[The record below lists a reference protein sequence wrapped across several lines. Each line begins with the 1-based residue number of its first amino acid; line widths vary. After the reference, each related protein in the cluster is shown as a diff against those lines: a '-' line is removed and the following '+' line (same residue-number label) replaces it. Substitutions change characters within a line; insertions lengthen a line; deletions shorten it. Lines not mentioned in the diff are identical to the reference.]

1 MGQTG
6 SMDEPQNVLAL
17 PQAPDAIELRHLRA
31 FVAVA
36 DDLSFSRAAQ
46 RLFISQPALSR
57 QIRGLERLVGC
68 DLFRR
73 STQRVE
79 LTLAG
84 EALLARA
91 QALLADLDDAI
102 SVTRSVGGE
111 LAGRMALLWE
121 PWARAS
127 ADVADLDG
135 IRAAL
140 EELHGQF
147 TPPPDV
153 AVAPVIA
160 GGVPALR
167 VTPESASPAAAT
179 VLFLHGGGYVA
190 GSAFG
195 YRHLAA
201 AIATAAQAPALV
213 IDYRLAPEHPY
224 PAAVQDAVNAYLWL
238 RDTGGDQTRIVVA
251 GDSAAG
257 GLVMTVL
264 LALRERGL
272 EMPAGAA
279 LLCPWVDLT
288 GRTQRPPQDSPLVF
302 SPEMAHR
309 LAQAYL
315 AGHPVDDPLLSPLQT
330 SLAGLPP
337 LLIQAASGNAVL
349 QEAQLLA
356 RHATQ
361 CGVDASITVYPV
373 PTHDFHVFWS
383 FLPEARD
390 AIDQLGRFVR
400 AVASPPSES
409 AAPQPGAVRLRDR
422 RQVPGR
428 RQGRALYLLE
438 ADKGSMSTCTGGA
451 PLPGGP
457 PPRVPCRWRG
467 G

>member
-6 SMDEPQNVLAL
+6 TMDGPQNEPAPNVLAL

-91 QALLADLDDAI
+91 RALLADLDDAI

-140 EELHGQF
+140 EELHAQF

-167 VTPESASPAAAT
+167 IAPEASSAAT
-179 VLFLHGGGYVA
+179 VLFLHGGGHVA

-238 RDTGGDQTRIVVA
+238 RDTGGDDGRIVVA

-337 LLIQAASGNAVL
+337 LLIQAASGDAVL

-400 AVASPPSES
+400 AVASPPGES
-409 AAPQPGAVRLRDR
+409 AAPQPG
-422 RQVPGR
+422 
-428 RQGRALYLLE
+428 
-438 ADKGSMSTCTGGA
+438 
-451 PLPGGP
+451 
-457 PPRVPCRWRG
+457 
-467 G
+467 

>member
-1 MGQTG
+1 
-6 SMDEPQNVLAL
+6 MDEPQNVLAL

-91 QALLADLDDAI
+91 RTLLADLDDAI

-111 LAGRMALLWE
+111 LAGRMAMLWE

-127 ADVADLDG
+127 ADVADLDA
-135 IRAAL
+135 IRTTL
-140 EELHGQF
+140 EELHGKF
-147 TPPPDV
+147 TLPADV

-167 VTPESASPAAAT
+167 VTPETASPAT
-179 VLFLHGGGYVA
+179 VLFLHGGGHVA

-201 AIATAAQAPALV
+201 AIALAARAPALV

-238 RDTGGDQTRIVVA
+238 RDTGGDDGRIVVA

-288 GRTQRPPQDSPLVF
+288 GRTQRPAQGSPLVF

-315 AGHPVDDPLLSPLQT
+315 AGHPADDPLLSPLQT

-337 LLIQAASGNAVL
+337 LLIQAASGDAVL

-373 PTHDFHVFWS
+373 PTHDFHVCWS

-400 AVASPPSES
+400 AVASPPGES
-409 AAPQPGAVRLRDR
+409 AAPQPG
-422 RQVPGR
+422 
-428 RQGRALYLLE
+428 
-438 ADKGSMSTCTGGA
+438 
-451 PLPGGP
+451 
-457 PPRVPCRWRG
+457 
-467 G
+467 

>member
-1 MGQTG
+1 
-6 SMDEPQNVLAL
+6 MDGPQNEPAPNVLAL

-91 QALLADLDDAI
+91 RALLADLDDAI

-140 EELHGQF
+140 EELHAQF
-147 TPPPDV
+147 TPPADV

-167 VTPESASPAAAT
+167 VTPETASPAT
-179 VLFLHGGGYVA
+179 VLFLHGGGHVA

-201 AIATAAQAPALV
+201 AIALAARSPALV

-238 RDTGGDQTRIVVA
+238 RDTGGDGRIVVA
-251 GDSAAG
+251 GDSSAG
-257 GLVMTVL
+257 GLVMSFL
-264 LALRERGL
+264 LALRERDLPG
-272 EMPAGAA
+272 PAGAA

-288 GRTQRPPQDSPLVF
+288 GRTQRPPQDSSLVF
-302 SPEMAHR
+302 SPDMAHR

-315 AGHPVDDPLLSPLQT
+315 AGHPVDDPLLTPLQT

-337 LLIQAASGNAVL
+337 LLIQAASGDAVL

-361 CGVDASITVYPV
+361 CGVDASITVFPV

-390 AIDQLGRFVR
+390 AIDQIGRFVR
-400 AVASPPSES
+400 TVASPPGES
-409 AAPQPGAVRLRDR
+409 AATQPG
-422 RQVPGR
+422 
-428 RQGRALYLLE
+428 
-438 ADKGSMSTCTGGA
+438 
-451 PLPGGP
+451 
-457 PPRVPCRWRG
+457 
-467 G
+467 

>member
-1 MGQTG
+1 
-6 SMDEPQNVLAL
+6 MDGPQNEPAPNVLAL

-91 QALLADLDDAI
+91 RSLLADLDDAI

-167 VTPESASPAAAT
+167 VTPEIASSAT
-179 VLFLHGGGYVA
+179 VLFLHGGGHVA

-201 AIATAAQAPALV
+201 AIALAARAPALV

-224 PAAVQDAVNAYLWL
+224 PAALQDAVNAYLWL
-238 RDTGGDQTRIVVA
+238 RDTGGDEARIVVA
-251 GDSAAG
+251 GDSSAG
-257 GLVMTVL
+257 GLVMSLL
-264 LALRERGL
+264 LALRERDL
-272 EMPAGAA
+272 PEPAGAA

-288 GRTQRPPQDSPLVF
+288 GRTQRPPQDSSLVF

-337 LLIQAASGNAVL
+337 LLIQAASGDAVL

-390 AIDQLGRFVR
+390 AIDQIGRFVR
-400 AVASPPSES
+400 TVASPPGES
-409 AAPQPGAVRLRDR
+409 AADQPG
-422 RQVPGR
+422 
-428 RQGRALYLLE
+428 
-438 ADKGSMSTCTGGA
+438 
-451 PLPGGP
+451 
-457 PPRVPCRWRG
+457 
-467 G
+467 

>member
-6 SMDEPQNVLAL
+6 TMDGPQNVPAPNVLAL

-91 QALLADLDDAI
+91 RALLADLDDAI

-167 VTPESASPAAAT
+167 VTPEISSPAT
-179 VLFLHGGGYVA
+179 VLFLHGGGHVA

-201 AIATAAQAPALV
+201 AIALAARAPALV

-224 PAAVQDAVNAYLWL
+224 PAAVDDVWAAL
-238 RDTGGDQTRIVVA
+238 RWVAEHASQIGADPARLAVA
-251 GDSAAG
+251 GDSAGGNLAAVLAQLARDAG
-257 GLVMTVL
+257 GPDLLFQLLWYPGTAQDFTLPSVIENAEGPVL
-264 LALRERGL
+264 DLASLKTFTT
-272 EMPAGAA
+272 
-279 LLCPWVDLT
+279 W
-288 GRTQRPPQDSPLVF
+288 
-302 SPEMAHR
+302 
-309 LAQAYL
+309 Y
-315 AGHPVDDPLLSPLQT
+315 AGHIDLANPPVTLAPARAET
-330 SLAGLPP
+330 FAGLPP
-337 LLIQAASGNAVL
+337 AFI
-349 QEAQLLA
+349 
-356 RHATQ
+356 
-361 CGVDASITVYPV
+361 GVAG
-373 PTHDFHVFWS
+373 HD
-383 FLPEARD
+383 P
-390 AIDQLGRFVR
+390 
-400 AVASPPSES
+400 
-409 AAPQPGAVRLRDR
+409 LRDDGIR
-422 RQVPGR
+422 YAAHLTAAGVAVQLNHAETLTHGYAYFAGMIPAVTETVDTGI
-428 RQGRALYLLE
+428 RALHAALH
-438 ADKGSMSTCTGGA
+438 
-451 PLPGGP
+451 P
-457 PPRVPCRWRG
+457 
-467 G
+467 

>member
-1 MGQTG
+1 MRQTG
-6 SMDEPQNVLAL
+6 VMDGPRNVLAL
-17 PQAPDAIELRHLRA
+17 PQTPDAIELRHLRA

-36 DDLSFSRAAQ
+36 EDLSFSRAAQ
-46 RLFISQPALSR
+46 RLFITQPALSR

-91 QALLADLDDAI
+91 RALLADLDDAI

-127 ADVADLDG
+127 ADLADLDG
-135 IRAAL
+135 IRAAV

-147 TPPPDV
+147 TPPQDV

-167 VTPESASPAAAT
+167 ITPEAASPAA
-179 VLFLHGGGYVA
+179 VLYLHGGGHMS

-195 YRHLAA
+195 YRHLAG
-201 AIATAAQAPALV
+201 AIAVAAQAPALV
-213 IDYRLAPEHPY
+213 VDYRLAPEHPY

-238 RDTGGDQTRIVVA
+238 RDSGDQGKIVVA
-251 GDSAAG
+251 GDSSAG
-257 GLVMTVL
+257 GLVMSVL
-264 LALRERGL
+264 LALRERDL
-272 EMPAGAA
+272 PVPAGAA

-288 GRTQRPPQDSPLVF
+288 GRTQRPPQDSSLVF
-302 SPEMAHR
+302 SPDMAHR

-315 AGHPVDDPLLSPLQT
+315 AGQPADDPLLDPLHT
-330 SLAGLPP
+330 PLAGLPP
-337 LLIQAASGNAVL
+337 LLIHAASGDSVL

-356 RHATQ
+356 QHASR
-361 CGVDASITVYPV
+361 CGVEAKITVYPV
-373 PTHDFHVFWS
+373 PTHDFHIFWS
-383 FLPEARD
+383 FLPEARN
-390 AIDQLGRFVR
+390 AIDEIGRFVR
-400 AVASPPSES
+400 TVTSTPGES
-409 AAPQPGAVRLRDR
+409 AARQPG
-422 RQVPGR
+422 
-428 RQGRALYLLE
+428 
-438 ADKGSMSTCTGGA
+438 
-451 PLPGGP
+451 
-457 PPRVPCRWRG
+457 
-467 G
+467 

>member
-1 MGQTG
+1 
-6 SMDEPQNVLAL
+6 MDDPQKVLTL

-36 DDLSFSRAAQ
+36 EDLSFSRAAQ

-91 QALLADLDDAI
+91 RVLLADLDDAI

-127 ADVADLDG
+127 ADDAGLDA
-135 IRAAL
+135 IRSAL
-140 EELHGQF
+140 EELHARF
-147 TPPPDV
+147 APPPDV
-153 AVAPVIA
+153 TIAPVIA

-167 VTPESASPAAAT
+167 VTPAAPEQAPAQAT

-195 YRHLAA
+195 YRHVAGAVAA
-201 AIATAAQAPALV
+201 AAQAPVLA

-224 PAAVQDAVNAYLWL
+224 PAALQDAVNAYLWL
-238 RDTGGDQTRIVVA
+238 RDTGGEDAAIVVA

-257 GLVMTVL
+257 GLVMSVL
-264 LALRERGL
+264 LALRERDL
-272 EMPAGAA
+272 PEPAGAV
-279 LLCPWVDLT
+279 LMCPWVDLT

-302 SPEMAHR
+302 APDMALR
-309 LAQAYL
+309 LVRSYL
-315 AGHPVDDPLLSPLQT
+315 AGHPADDPLLDPLHT
-330 SLAGLPP
+330 PLNGLPP
-337 LLIQAASGNAVL
+337 LLIQAASGDSVL

-361 CGVDASITVYPV
+361 CGVDARITVYPV
-373 PTHDFHVFWS
+373 PTHDFHIFWS
-383 FLPEARD
+383 FLPEAAD
-390 AIDQLGRFVR
+390 AIDEAARFIR
-400 AVASPPSES
+400 AVSDPAVSTP
-409 AAPQPGAVRLRDR
+409 AAPERSSG
-422 RQVPGR
+422 
-428 RQGRALYLLE
+428 
-438 ADKGSMSTCTGGA
+438 
-451 PLPGGP
+451 
-457 PPRVPCRWRG
+457 
-467 G
+467 

>member
-1 MGQTG
+1 
-6 SMDEPQNVLAL
+6 MDGPQNVPAPNVLAL

-91 QALLADLDDAI
+91 RALLADLDDAI

-167 VTPESASPAAAT
+167 VTPEISSPAT
-179 VLFLHGGGYVA
+179 VLFLHGGGHVA

-201 AIATAAQAPALV
+201 AIALAARAPALV

-238 RDTGGDQTRIVVA
+238 RDTGGDEGRIVVA
-251 GDSAAG
+251 GDSSAG
-257 GLVMTVL
+257 GLVMSLL
-264 LALRERGL
+264 LALRERDL
-272 EMPAGAA
+272 PEPAGAA

-315 AGHPVDDPLLSPLQT
+315 AGHPADDPLLSPLQT

-337 LLIQAASGNAVL
+337 LLIQAASGDAVL

-400 AVASPPSES
+400 TVASPPAES
-409 AAPQPGAVRLRDR
+409 AAPSPASDTTAG
-422 RQVPGR
+422 
-428 RQGRALYLLE
+428 
-438 ADKGSMSTCTGGA
+438 
-451 PLPGGP
+451 
-457 PPRVPCRWRG
+457 
-467 G
+467 

>member
-1 MGQTG
+1 MPAGHGVHAERASPRRAAMGQTG
-6 SMDEPQNVLAL
+6 VMDGPQNVLAL
-17 PQAPDAIELRHLRA
+17 PQTPDAIELRHLRA

-36 DDLSFSRAAQ
+36 EDLSFSRAAQ
-46 RLFISQPALSR
+46 RLYITQPALSR

-91 QALLADLDDAI
+91 RALLADLDDAI

-111 LAGRMALLWE
+111 LAGRMAMLWE

-135 IRAAL
+135 IRSAL
-140 EELHGQF
+140 EELHGKF
-147 TPPPDV
+147 TLPAGL
-153 AVAPVIA
+153 AVAPVVA

-167 VTPESASPAAAT
+167 ITPEAAAPAT
-179 VLFLHGGGYVA
+179 VLYLHGGGHVA

-195 YRHLAA
+195 YRHLAG
-201 AIATAAQAPALV
+201 AIATAARAPALV

-238 RDTGGDQTRIVVA
+238 RDTGGDEGKVVVA
-251 GDSAAG
+251 GDSSAG
-257 GLVMTVL
+257 GLVMSLL

-272 EMPAGAA
+272 PPPAGAV
-279 LLCPWVDLT
+279 LMCPWVDLA

-302 SPEMAHR
+302 SPDMAHR

-315 AGHPVDDPLLSPLQT
+315 AGQPADDPLLDPLHT
-330 SLAGLPP
+330 PLAGLPP
-337 LLIQAASGNAVL
+337 LLIHAASGDAVL

-356 RHATQ
+356 QHAIQ
-361 CGVDASITVYPV
+361 CGVEARITVYPV
-373 PTHDFHVFWS
+373 PTHDFHIFWS
-383 FLPEARD
+383 FLPEARN
-390 AIDQLGRFVR
+390 AIDEIGRFVR
-400 AVASPPSES
+400 TATSTPEEP
-409 AAPQPGAVRLRDR
+409 AAG
-422 RQVPGR
+422 
-428 RQGRALYLLE
+428 
-438 ADKGSMSTCTGGA
+438 
-451 PLPGGP
+451 LPG
-457 PPRVPCRWRG
+457 
-467 G
+467 

>member
-1 MGQTG
+1 
-6 SMDEPQNVLAL
+6 MDGPQNEPAPNVLAL

-91 QALLADLDDAI
+91 RALLADLDDAI

-167 VTPESASPAAAT
+167 VTPEISSPAT
-179 VLFLHGGGYVA
+179 VLFLHGGGHVA

-201 AIATAAQAPALV
+201 AIALAARTPALV

-238 RDTGGDQTRIVVA
+238 RDTGGDQARIVLA

-315 AGHPVDDPLLSPLQT
+315 AGHPADDPLLSPLQT

-337 LLIQAASGNAVL
+337 LLIQAASGDAVL

-361 CGVDASITVYPV
+361 CGVETSITVYPV

-400 AVASPPSES
+400 AVASPPAES
-409 AAPQPGAVRLRDR
+409 AAPQPG
-422 RQVPGR
+422 
-428 RQGRALYLLE
+428 
-438 ADKGSMSTCTGGA
+438 
-451 PLPGGP
+451 
-457 PPRVPCRWRG
+457 
-467 G
+467 

>member
-1 MGQTG
+1 
-6 SMDEPQNVLAL
+6 MDGPQNVPPPNVLAL

-91 QALLADLDDAI
+91 RALLADLDDAI

-153 AVAPVIA
+153 VVAPVIA

-167 VTPESASPAAAT
+167 VSPERSSSAT
-179 VLFLHGGGYVA
+179 VLFLHGGGHVA

-201 AIATAAQAPALV
+201 AIALAARAPALA
-213 IDYRLAPEHPY
+213 IDYRLAPEHSY
-224 PAAVQDAVNAYLWL
+224 PAAMQDAVNAYLWL
-238 RDTGGDQTRIVVA
+238 RDTGGDEARIVVA
-251 GDSAAG
+251 GDSSAG
-257 GLVMTVL
+257 GLVMSLL
-264 LALRERGL
+264 LALRERDL
-272 EMPAGAA
+272 PEPAGAA

-288 GRTQRPPQDSPLVF
+288 GRTQRPPQDSSLVF

-337 LLIQAASGNAVL
+337 LLIQAASGDAVL

-400 AVASPPSES
+400 TVASPPAES
-409 AAPQPGAVRLRDR
+409 AADQPG
-422 RQVPGR
+422 
-428 RQGRALYLLE
+428 
-438 ADKGSMSTCTGGA
+438 
-451 PLPGGP
+451 
-457 PPRVPCRWRG
+457 
-467 G
+467 

>member
-1 MGQTG
+1 MGG
-6 SMDEPQNVLAL
+6 DRKVVAL
-17 PQAPDAIELRHLRA
+17 PQAPDALELRHLRA

-36 DDLSFSRAAQ
+36 DELSFSRAAQ
-46 RLFISQPALSR
+46 RLFITQPALSR

-91 QALLADLDDAI
+91 RSLLADLDDAI

-167 VTPESASPAAAT
+167 VTPEISSPAT
-179 VLFLHGGGYVA
+179 VLFLHGGGHVA

-201 AIATAAQAPALV
+201 AIALAARAPALV

-238 RDTGGDQTRIVVA
+238 RDTGDDGRIVVA

-288 GRTQRPPQDSPLVF
+288 GRMQRPPQ
-302 SPEMAHR
+302 
-309 LAQAYL
+309 
-315 AGHPVDDPLLSPLQT
+315 
-330 SLAGLPP
+330 
-337 LLIQAASGNAVL
+337 
-349 QEAQLLA
+349 
-356 RHATQ
+356 
-361 CGVDASITVYPV
+361 
-373 PTHDFHVFWS
+373 
-383 FLPEARD
+383 
-390 AIDQLGRFVR
+390 
-400 AVASPPSES
+400 
-409 AAPQPGAVRLRDR
+409 
-422 RQVPGR
+422 
-428 RQGRALYLLE
+428 
-438 ADKGSMSTCTGGA
+438 
-451 PLPGGP
+451 
-457 PPRVPCRWRG
+457 
-467 G
+467 

>member
-1 MGQTG
+1 
-6 SMDEPQNVLAL
+6 MDGPQNEPAPNVLAL

-91 QALLADLDDAI
+91 RALLADLDDAI

-140 EELHGQF
+140 EELHAQF
-147 TPPPDV
+147 TPPADV

-167 VTPESASPAAAT
+167 VTPETASPAT
-179 VLFLHGGGYVA
+179 VLFLHGGGHVA

-201 AIATAAQAPALV
+201 AIALAARSPALV

-238 RDTGGDQTRIVVA
+238 RDTGGDDGRIVVA
-251 GDSAAG
+251 GDSSAG
-257 GLVMTVL
+257 GLVMSFL
-264 LALRERGL
+264 LALRERDLPG
-272 EMPAGAA
+272 PAGAA

-288 GRTQRPPQDSPLVF
+288 GRTQRPPQDSSLVF
-302 SPEMAHR
+302 SPDMAHR

-315 AGHPVDDPLLSPLQT
+315 AGHPVDDPLLTPLQT

-337 LLIQAASGNAVL
+337 LLIQAASGDAVL

-361 CGVDASITVYPV
+361 CGVDASITVFPV

-390 AIDQLGRFVR
+390 AIDQIGRFVR
-400 AVASPPSES
+400 TVASPPGES
-409 AAPQPGAVRLRDR
+409 AATQPG
-422 RQVPGR
+422 
-428 RQGRALYLLE
+428 
-438 ADKGSMSTCTGGA
+438 
-451 PLPGGP
+451 
-457 PPRVPCRWRG
+457 
-467 G
+467 

>member
-6 SMDEPQNVLAL
+6 VMDGPQNVLAL
-17 PQAPDAIELRHLRA
+17 PQTPDAIELRHLRA

-36 DDLSFSRAAQ
+36 EDLSFSRAAQ
-46 RLFISQPALSR
+46 RLFITQPALSR

-91 QALLADLDDAI
+91 RALLTDLDDAI

-111 LAGRMALLWE
+111 LAGRMAMLWE

-127 ADVADLDG
+127 ADVADLDA
-135 IRAAL
+135 IRTAL
-140 EELHGQF
+140 EELHGKF
-147 TPPPDV
+147 TPPADV

-167 VTPESASPAAAT
+167 VTPEGASPAC
-179 VLFLHGGGYVA
+179 VLYLHGGGYVA

-195 YRHLAA
+195 CRHLAG
-201 AIATAAQAPALV
+201 AIATAARAPALV

-238 RDTGGDQTRIVVA
+238 RDTGGDEGKIVVA
-251 GDSAAG
+251 GDSSAG
-257 GLVMTVL
+257 GLVMSLL

-272 EMPAGAA
+272 PLPAGAV
-279 LLCPWVDLT
+279 LMCPWVDLA

-315 AGHPVDDPLLSPLQT
+315 AGQPADDPLLDPLRT
-330 SLAGLPP
+330 PLTGLPP
-337 LLIQAASGNAVL
+337 LLIHAASGDAVL

-356 RHATQ
+356 QHATQ
-361 CGVDASITVYPV
+361 CGVEASITVYPV
-373 PTHDFHVFWS
+373 PTHDFHIFWS
-383 FLPEARD
+383 FLPEARN
-390 AIDQLGRFVR
+390 AIDEIGRFVR
-400 AVASPPSES
+400 AVTSIPGES
-409 AAPQPGAVRLRDR
+409 GA
-422 RQVPGR
+422 G
-428 RQGRALYLLE
+428 
-438 ADKGSMSTCTGGA
+438 
-451 PLPGGP
+451 LPG
-457 PPRVPCRWRG
+457 
-467 G
+467 

>member
-6 SMDEPQNVLAL
+6 TMDGPQNVPAPNVLAL

-91 QALLADLDDAI
+91 RALLADLDDAI

-147 TPPPDV
+147 TPPADV
-153 AVAPVIA
+153 VVAPVIA

-167 VTPESASPAAAT
+167 VTPERSSSAT
-179 VLFLHGGGYVA
+179 VLFLHGGGHVA

-201 AIATAAQAPALV
+201 AIALAARAPALA

-238 RDTGGDQTRIVVA
+238 RDTGGDEARIVVA
-251 GDSAAG
+251 GDSSAG
-257 GLVMTVL
+257 GLVMSLL
-264 LALRERGL
+264 LALRERDL
-272 EMPAGAA
+272 PEPAGAA

-288 GRTQRPPQDSPLVF
+288 GRTQRPPQDSSLVF

-337 LLIQAASGNAVL
+337 LLIQAASGDAVL

-361 CGVDASITVYPV
+361 CGVETSITVYPV

-400 AVASPPSES
+400 TVASPPGES
-409 AAPQPGAVRLRDR
+409 AADQPG
-422 RQVPGR
+422 
-428 RQGRALYLLE
+428 
-438 ADKGSMSTCTGGA
+438 
-451 PLPGGP
+451 
-457 PPRVPCRWRG
+457 
-467 G
+467 

>member
-6 SMDEPQNVLAL
+6 TMDGPQNEPAPNVLAL

-91 QALLADLDDAI
+91 RALLADLDDAI

-167 VTPESASPAAAT
+167 VTPETSSAAT
-179 VLFLHGGGYVA
+179 VLYLHGGGHVA

-201 AIATAAQAPALV
+201 AIALAARASALV

-238 RDTGGDQTRIVVA
+238 RDTGGDEARIVVA
-251 GDSAAG
+251 GDSSAG
-257 GLVMTVL
+257 GLVMSLL
-264 LALRERGL
+264 LALRERDL
-272 EMPAGAA
+272 PEPAGAA

-288 GRTQRPPQDSPLVF
+288 VRTQRPPQDSSLVF

-337 LLIQAASGNAVL
+337 LLIQAASGDAVL

-390 AIDQLGRFVR
+390 AIDQIGRFVR
-400 AVASPPSES
+400 TVASPPGES
-409 AAPQPGAVRLRDR
+409 AADQPG
-422 RQVPGR
+422 
-428 RQGRALYLLE
+428 
-438 ADKGSMSTCTGGA
+438 
-451 PLPGGP
+451 
-457 PPRVPCRWRG
+457 
-467 G
+467 

>member
-153 AVAPVIA
+153 AV
-160 GGVPALR
+160 GVPALR

-213 IDYRLAPEHPY
+213 IDYRLAPEHP
-224 PAAVQDAVNAYLWL
+224 
-238 RDTGGDQTRIVVA
+238 
-251 GDSAAG
+251 
-257 GLVMTVL
+257 
-264 LALRERGL
+264 
-272 EMPAGAA
+272 
-279 LLCPWVDLT
+279 
-288 GRTQRPPQDSPLVF
+288 
-302 SPEMAHR
+302 
-309 LAQAYL
+309 
-315 AGHPVDDPLLSPLQT
+315 
-330 SLAGLPP
+330 
-337 LLIQAASGNAVL
+337 
-349 QEAQLLA
+349 
-356 RHATQ
+356 
-361 CGVDASITVYPV
+361 
-373 PTHDFHVFWS
+373 
-383 FLPEARD
+383 
-390 AIDQLGRFVR
+390 
-400 AVASPPSES
+400 
-409 AAPQPGAVRLRDR
+409 
-422 RQVPGR
+422 
-428 RQGRALYLLE
+428 
-438 ADKGSMSTCTGGA
+438 
-451 PLPGGP
+451 
-457 PPRVPCRWRG
+457 
-467 G
+467 

>member
-6 SMDEPQNVLAL
+6 TMDGPQNEPAPNVLAL

-91 QALLADLDDAI
+91 RALLADLDDAI

-140 EELHGQF
+140 EELHAQF

-167 VTPESASPAAAT
+167 VTPKTVSPAT
-179 VLFLHGGGYVA
+179 VLFLHGGGHVA

-201 AIATAAQAPALV
+201 AIALAARAPALV
-213 IDYRLAPEHPY
+213 LDYRLAPEHPY

-238 RDTGGDQTRIVVA
+238 RDTGDDGRIVVV

-257 GLVMTVL
+257 GLLMTVL

-315 AGHPVDDPLLSPLQT
+315 AGHPVDDPLLTPLQT

-337 LLIQAASGNAVL
+337 LLIQAASGDAVL

-390 AIDQLGRFVR
+390 AIDQIGRFVR
-400 AVASPPSES
+400 TVASPPGES
-409 AAPQPGAVRLRDR
+409 AADQPG
-422 RQVPGR
+422 
-428 RQGRALYLLE
+428 
-438 ADKGSMSTCTGGA
+438 
-451 PLPGGP
+451 
-457 PPRVPCRWRG
+457 
-467 G
+467 

>member
-6 SMDEPQNVLAL
+6 TMDGPQNEPAPNVLAL

-91 QALLADLDDAI
+91 RALLADLDDAI

-140 EELHGQF
+140 EELHAQF

-167 VTPESASPAAAT
+167 VTPKTVSPAT
-179 VLFLHGGGYVA
+179 VLFLHGGGHVA

-201 AIATAAQAPALV
+201 AIALAARAPALV
-213 IDYRLAPEHPY
+213 LDYRLAPEHPY

-238 RDTGGDQTRIVVA
+238 RDTGDDGRIVVV

-257 GLVMTVL
+257 GLLMTVL

-315 AGHPVDDPLLSPLQT
+315 AGHPVDDPLLTPLQT

-337 LLIQAASGNAVL
+337 LLIQAASGDAVL

-390 AIDQLGRFVR
+390 AIDQIGRFVR
-400 AVASPPSES
+400 TVASPPGES
-409 AAPQPGAVRLRDR
+409 AADQP
-422 RQVPGR
+422 
-428 RQGRALYLLE
+428 
-438 ADKGSMSTCTGGA
+438 S
-451 PLPGGP
+451 
-457 PPRVPCRWRG
+457 
-467 G
+467 